1 MHLYAYVKTLHF
13 DFMELNLPP
22 FFMQCVHVS
31 MEHNRT
37 AYKSILKKKTTKKN
51 AVLMVTLIFFCVA
64 VYMYPSATSIP

>member
-37 AYKSILKKKTTKKN
+37 AYKSILKKKNYKKERSAN
-51 AVLMVTLIFFCVA
+51 GNIDFFCVA
-64 VYMYPSATSIP
+64 VYMYPSAISIP